1 MLGSSSLFH
10 AGFEFERE
18 GILDV
23 GYQLYGS
30 FSLLRRIA
38 LWFLRKVKVPLLL
51 FFTLS
56 CHHSLLAEGPVAQ
69 TQLVVQTAQQFLGLL
84 NEEQK
89 AQALFTLE
97 NPERENWHY
106 VPMEREGL
114 RIDAMDKKQQGA
126 AHELLAQSLSA
137 QGHLIANDSIRLEEL
152 LYKRSNQSD
161 LRDPGK
167 YTVALFGMPS
177 LKKPWGWRFEGHHL
191 SFNFTI
197 VSDKVALATPFFVG
211 TNPAEVR
218 AGELKGLRPLGAIED
233 AARTL
238 ARSIHGDGL
247 HVRYTNDPP
256 REILTR
262 QDRVAQKQATEGVA
276 YSSLDGAYQ
285 KQLLKLVQLITA
297 NQRPDFLAISA
308 KELSESYFAWAGEFE
323 QGEPHYF
330 RIQTPV
336 FLVEYVNL
344 QNDANHAHLVWR
356 DFKGDFGRDILREHL
371 EKKH

>member
-1 MLGSSSLFH
+1 MGRLCIVVLGSSSLFH

-69 TQLVVQTAQQFLGLL
+69 TQLVVQAAQQFLGLL

-297 NQRPDFLAISA
+297 NPTRFSCHFCQGAFRKLLRVGLGSLS
-308 KELSESYFAWAGEFE
+308 KVSLTTSESRLRSSSSNTSTFKT
-323 QGEPHYF
+323 
-330 RIQTPV
+330 TPITPTSSGV
-336 FLVEYVNL
+336 ISRVTS
-344 QNDANHAHLVWR
+344 AATS
-356 DFKGDFGRDILREHL
+356 
-371 EKKH
+371 